1 MNVEI
6 RKSFE
11 KDAEKLPASA
21 QVLLEKVIQNISA
34 VKKLSDLSSC
44 KKLTGFKTA
53 YRLRLGNYR
62 IGFFFENETAEL
74 VRVLN
79 LKDIY
84 KYFP

>member
-11 KDAEKLPASA
+11 KDAEKLPAPT
-21 QVLLEKVIQNISA
+21 QVLLEKAIQNITSA
-34 VKKLSDLSSC
+34 KKLPDLSSC

-62 IGFFFENETAEL
+62 IGFFFENETVEL
-74 VRVLN
+74 VRILN
-79 LKDIY
+79 RKDIY